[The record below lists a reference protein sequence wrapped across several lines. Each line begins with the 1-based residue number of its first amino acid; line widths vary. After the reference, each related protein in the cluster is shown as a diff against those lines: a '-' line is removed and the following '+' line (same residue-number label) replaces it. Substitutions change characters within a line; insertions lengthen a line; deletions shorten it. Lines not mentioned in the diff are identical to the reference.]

1 MSEDKR
7 PGWLLRKMFGT
18 KEEPRPAPVPVQP
31 PDPKPPSA
39 GTLAP
44 APQPVPEPVV
54 APVAPPPESPASF
67 SEGQPDFATAATDVS
82 HVPPPPGEPGTGT
95 PDKNAVPD
103 ELEGADLQP
112 VEGAEERPPAG
123 TAGDDPNRGAEAAD
137 TTTQAFAPEPA
148 QAPDLPS
155 EPVQVPDLKLEPE
168 VAAQIFM
175 PEPDAAAE
183 EPKRGWW
190 SRLTGGMKRT
200 SSALTE
206 RVTGLFTKRKLDA
219 DTLEELEDALIQAD
233 FGIETAMRIS
243 EAVGKGRYEKGI
255 SPDAV
260 REILATEVERALTPV
275 AIPFSIDTTK
285 KPFVILMIGVNGAG
299 KTTTIGKLAMKL
311 KAEGH
316 SLMLAAGDTFRAAA
330 IEQLK
335 VWGQRTQ
342 TPVIARAQGADA
354 AGLAFDAYEAARAQG
369 TDVLLIDTAGRLQNK
384 AGLMAELEKILRVI
398 RKIDPEA
405 PHAVLLVLDATVGQN
420 ALSQVELFSKAANVT
435 GLVMT
440 KLDGTARGGILVAL
454 AAKFGLPV
462 HFIGVG
468 EGVEDLEPF
477 EARDFARAIAGL
489 DAI

>member
-7 PGWLLRKMFGT
+7 PGWLLRRMFGK
-18 KEEPRPAPVPVQP
+18 KEEAWPPEPVPVQP
-31 PDPKPPSA
+31 PDPKPERKPETA
-39 GTLAP
+39 IEP
-44 APQPVPEPVV
+44 AS
-54 APVAPPPESPASF
+54 PPIASPASA
-67 SEGQPDFATAATDVS
+67 SEGQPDFATGADDISAIPL
-82 HVPPPPGEPGTGT
+82 PPSEPAPAD
-95 PDKNAVPD
+95 PDKNTIPD
-103 ELEGADLQP
+103 EIEGADLQP
-112 VEGAEERPPAG
+112 IAGADERPPAG
-123 TAGDDPNRGAEAAD
+123 TAGDDPARGAEKAD
-137 TTTQAFAPEPA
+137 TTTVAFSPEPA
-148 QAPDLPS
+148 PVPAPTP
-155 EPVQVPDLKLEPE
+155 EPVTD
-168 VAAQIFM
+168 
-175 PEPDAAAE
+175 PEPASE
-183 EPKRGWW
+183 KRGWW

-200 SSALTE
+200 SSALSE

-233 FGIETAMRIS
+233 FGIDTAMRIS

-255 SPDAV
+255 SPDEV
-260 REILATEVERALTPV
+260 RAILAAEVERALTPV
-275 AIPFSIDTTK
+275 AIPLTIDTTK

-299 KTTTIGKLAMKL
+299 KTTTIGKLALKL
-311 KAEGH
+311 KGEGH

-335 VWGQRTQ
+335 VWGTRTGV
-342 TPVIARAQGADA
+342 PVVAGAQGADA
-354 AGLAFDAYEAARAQG
+354 AGLAFEAFQRARTEG

-384 AGLMAELEKILRVI
+384 TGLMAELEKILRVI
-398 RKIDPEA
+398 RKIDAEA

-477 EARDFARAIAGL
+477 AARDFARAIAGL
-489 DAI
+489 DKD

>member
-7 PGWLLRKMFGT
+7 PGWLLRRMFG
-18 KEEPRPAPVPVQP
+18 KQDESWPPKPVPVQP
-31 PDPKPPSA
+31 PDPKPEPASEPERKA
-39 GTLAP
+39 EPAP
-44 APQPVPEPVV
+44 AVM
-54 APVAPPPESPASF
+54 SPASA
-67 SEGQPDFATAATDVS
+67 SEGQPDFASGADDLASIPLPPSEPAADD
-82 HVPPPPGEPGTGT
+82 PEKNAT
-95 PDKNAVPD
+95 PD
-103 ELEGADLQP
+103 EIEGADLQP
-112 VEGAEERPPAG
+112 IEGADERPPAG
-123 TAGDDPNRGAEAAD
+123 TAGDDPARGAEEAD
-137 TTTQAFAPEPA
+137 TTTVAFSPKLVSVAAPEP
-148 QAPDLPS
+148 
-155 EPVQVPDLKLEPE
+155 VVEPE
-168 VAAQIFM
+168 
-175 PEPDAAAE
+175 AE
-183 EPKRGWW
+183 KRGWW

-200 SSALTE
+200 SSALSE

-233 FGIETAMRIS
+233 FGIDTAMRIS

-255 SPDAV
+255 SPDEV
-260 REILATEVERALTPV
+260 RAILAAEVERALTPV
-275 AIPFSIDTTK
+275 AIPLTIDTTK

-299 KTTTIGKLAMKL
+299 KTTTIGKLALKL
-311 KAEGH
+311 KGEGH

-335 VWGQRTQ
+335 VWGTRTGV
-342 TPVIARAQGADA
+342 PVVAGAQGADA
-354 AGLAFDAYEAARAQG
+354 AGLAFEAFQRARTEG

-398 RKIDPEA
+398 RKIDAEA

-477 EARDFARAIAGL
+477 AARDFARAIAGL
-489 DAI
+489 EEE

>member
-18 KEEPRPAPVPVQP
+18 KEEERPAPVPVQP
-31 PDPKPPSA
+31 PDPKPVA
-39 GTLAP
+39 KTI
-44 APQPVPEPVV
+44 VEPVV
-54 APVAPPPESPASF
+54 EPAALPVDSPASL

-82 HVPPPPGEPGTGT
+82 HVPPPPGEPGEGT
-95 PDKNAVPD
+95 PDKNAIPD

-123 TAGDDPNRGAEAAD
+123 TAGDDPARGAEAAD
-137 TTTQAFAPEPA
+137 TTSQAFAPEPA
-148 QAPDLPS
+148 QA
-155 EPVQVPDLKLEPE
+155 VPLAPRPELEPE
-168 VAAQIFM
+168 VSTQIFM
-175 PEPDAAAE
+175 PEPDAASE
-183 EPKRGWW
+183 EPTRGWW

-233 FGIETAMRIS
+233 FGIETATRIS

-260 REILATEVERALTPV
+260 REILAAEVERALAPV
-275 AIPFSIDTTK
+275 AIPFRIDTSK

-299 KTTTIGKLAMKL
+299 KTTTIGKLALKL

-354 AGLAFDAYEAARAQG
+354 AGLAFDAYEAAKAQG
-369 TDVLLIDTAGRLQNK
+369 SDVLLIDTAGRLQNK

-398 RKIDPEA
+398 RKIDPQA

-477 EARDFARAIAGL
+477 AARDFARAIAGL
-489 DAI
+489 DAG